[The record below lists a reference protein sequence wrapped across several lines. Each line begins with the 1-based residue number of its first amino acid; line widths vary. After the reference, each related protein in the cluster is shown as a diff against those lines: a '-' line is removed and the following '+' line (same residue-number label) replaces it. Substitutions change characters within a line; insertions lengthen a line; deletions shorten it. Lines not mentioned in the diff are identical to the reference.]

1 MKMSLTS
8 SSELGS
14 GPKPELYP
22 LQIFSNIWESRVT
35 TTD

>member
-14 GPKPELYP
+14 VPKPELYP
-22 LQIFSNIWESRVT
+22 LQTFSDTWESRVT
-35 TTD
+35 TAD